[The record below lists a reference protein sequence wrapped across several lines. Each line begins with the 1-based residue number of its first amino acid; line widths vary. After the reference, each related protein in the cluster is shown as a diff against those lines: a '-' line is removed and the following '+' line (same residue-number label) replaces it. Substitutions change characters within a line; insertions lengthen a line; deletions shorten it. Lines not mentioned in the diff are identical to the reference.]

1 MSDLA
6 AVRHQVSAAWL
17 RQRFADGFTET
28 PELPHDE
35 EALTDAQRDG
45 LVPAAV
51 LVPVVQREPEL
62 TVLFTQ
68 RTAHLHDHPG
78 QIAFPGGRSEAH
90 DGSPVVTAL
99 REVEEEI
106 GLPRE
111 RVDVLGTLPE
121 YCTITGF
128 RVTPVVGLV
137 DPAARA
143 ETRQLRG
150 GRRIRSAAFLL
161 ARCAQP
167 SAPVTGVRRRL
178 APVLGDD
185 VRRLPYLGCDRRNGG
200 EPTALPVRRILSALF
215 GAARRP
221 RAMRSTD
228 RIVLSSPLSFRRSDS
243 FGSRAGP
250 FE

>member
-17 RQRFADGFTET
+17 RQRFAGGFAE
-28 PELPHDE
+28 PSELPCDE
-35 EALTDAQRDG
+35 EAMTDAQMEE

-90 DGSPVVTAL
+90 DDSPIVTAL

-111 RVDVLGTLPE
+111 RVDVLGILPE

-137 DPAARA
+137 DPPLDLRLDSFEVA
-143 ETRQLRG
+143 EVFE
-150 GRRIRSAAFLL
+150 A
-161 ARCAQP
+161 
-167 SAPVTGVRRRL
+167 
-178 APVLGDD
+178 
-185 VRRLPYLGCDRRNGG
+185 
-200 EPTALPVRRILSALF
+200 
-215 GAARRP
+215 
-221 RAMRSTD
+221 
-228 RIVLSSPLSFRRSDS
+228 PLSFLLDSRNHQRQCLEFAGASRRFWAMTFDRYHIW
-243 FGSRAGP
+243 GATAGMVVSLRR
-250 FE
+250 FLLGES